1 MEDIAAENVRVLS
14 RRFECCELYGPKAH
28 RLDIGKELC
37 LLPSSGQLRMSRMK
51 SRS

>member
-1 MEDIAAENVRVLS
+1 MEDIAAGNVRALS
-14 RRFECCELYGPKAH
+14 RRLERCELYGPQAH
-28 RLDIGKELC
+28 RLDTGKELC